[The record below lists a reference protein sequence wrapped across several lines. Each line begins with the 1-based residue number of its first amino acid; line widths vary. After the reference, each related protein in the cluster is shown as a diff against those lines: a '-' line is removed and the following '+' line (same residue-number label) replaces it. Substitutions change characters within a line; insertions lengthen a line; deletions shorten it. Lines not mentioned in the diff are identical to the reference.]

1 METVVDPP
9 DAEDTELAGS
19 GESSAHLEET
29 LLQVQALI
37 DSSLSLYSRRPVPPK
52 AAEPTD
58 IAALESNL
66 DRLIGG
72 VHHSLSVALTEPG
85 EFSDCVLRL
94 LARVGPTVAVRV
106 LCSAQAADAS
116 LVSLRRIPQPR
127 LEIRVSERELR
138 EVVVVDGT
146 NALVRGAAGGPGTQ
160 ATVVNDAGAVRAL
173 ELLFAGAWTR
183 GRKLTDHLELGPR
196 LRTQFA
202 RSILE
207 SLRAGHNDDV
217 AARELNVSLRTYRR
231 HVAEVMRELDA
242 ISRFQAGARAAELGL
257 LAE

>member
-9 DAEDTELAGS
+9 DAEDVELAAS
-19 GESSAHLEET
+19 DERSAHLEQT

-37 DSSLSLYSRRPVPPK
+37 ESSMSLYSRQPALPK
-52 AAEPTD
+52 VAEPGD
-58 IAALESNL
+58 VDVLESAL

-72 VHHSLSVALTEPG
+72 VHHSLSVALTQPG
-85 EFSDCVLRL
+85 DFSDCVLRL
-94 LARVGPTVAVRV
+94 LARIGPTVAVRV

-116 LVSLRRIPQPR
+116 LVCLRRLPQPR
-127 LEIRVSERELR
+127 LEIRVCERELR
-138 EVVVVDGT
+138 EVVVIDGV
-146 NALVRGAAGGPGTQ
+146 NALVRGAAGGSGTQ

-173 ELLFAGAWTR
+173 ELLFAGAWSR

-196 LRTQFA
+196 LRTEFA
-202 RSILE
+202 RSVLE

-257 LAE
+257 LSE